1 MRRFPFWRH
10 CTIREHFYLEEALKQ
25 KAYGT
30 LYKAEEKYTPLVL
43 SFVTQLFNIWYKKQ
57 FNAGD
62 PPMLTTS
69 IVLYMYIV

>member
-43 SFVTQLFNIWYKKQ
+43 SFVTQLFNIDIR
-57 FNAGD
+57 NNLMLGT
-62 PPMLTTS
+62 PVLTTS